1 MEDKP
6 LNCES
11 EQAAAGAMF
20 DAFCKEVLRNTV
32 FNYKRK
38 IKRQSSRE
46 VITPDPEQYISARDA
61 VFDVYET
68 DHLVIEFEGSIYPLD
83 NEKLHQSML
92 TLPKNLLGVLL
103 LKFWHGQ
110 KDAIIA
116 SHFGVS
122 SRTIR
127 QWRSLA
133 IAEIRKWY
141 QEKEVEFSDTS

>member
-1 MEDKP
+1 M
-6 LNCES
+6 NCES

-38 IKRQSSRE
+38 IKRQSNRE
-46 VITPDPEQYISARDA
+46 LITPEPEQYIDARDA

-68 DHLVIEFEGSIYPLD
+68 DRLFIRFEGSAYPLD
-83 NEKLHQSML
+83 NERLYQSML
-92 TLPKNLLGVLL
+92 TLPQNLLGVIL

-122 SRTIR
+122 TRTIR

-133 IAEIRKWY
+133 MTEIRSRY
-141 QEKEVEFSDTS
+141 QKKETEFENTS

>member
-1 MEDKP
+1 M
-6 LNCES
+6 NCES

-83 NEKLHQSML
+83 NEKLYQSML
-92 TLPKNLLGVLL
+92 SVFQTVGRDCSRHGIQLAKGV
-103 LKFWHGQ
+103 
-110 KDAIIA
+110 
-116 SHFGVS
+116 
-122 SRTIR
+122 
-127 QWRSLA
+127 
-133 IAEIRKWY
+133 
-141 QEKEVEFSDTS
+141 

>member
-38 IKRQSSRE
+38 IKRQSCRE
-46 VITPDPEQYISARDA
+46 VITPDPEQYIFARDA

-68 DHLVIEFEGSIYPLD
+68 DHLVIEFEGSIYIRWTM
-83 NEKLHQSML
+83 KSVISRYLHCR
-92 TLPKNLLGVLL
+92 GICWVY
-103 LKFWHGQ
+103 FC
-110 KDAIIA
+110 
-116 SHFGVS
+116 S
-122 SRTIR
+122 S
-127 QWRSLA
+127 SGMV
-133 IAEIRKWY
+133 RK
-141 QEKEVEFSDTS
+141 TR

>member
-1 MEDKP
+1 M
-6 LNCES
+6 NCES

-68 DHLVIEFEGSIYPLD
+68 DHLV
-83 NEKLHQSML
+83 
-92 TLPKNLLGVLL
+92 T
-103 LKFWHGQ
+103 
-110 KDAIIA
+110 
-116 SHFGVS
+116 
-122 SRTIR
+122 
-127 QWRSLA
+127 RS
-133 IAEIRKWY
+133 
-141 QEKEVEFSDTS
+141 VTTV

>member
-20 DAFCKEVLRNTV
+20 DAFCKEVLRNTI

-38 IKRQSSRE
+38 MKRQINRE
-46 VITPDPEQYISARDA
+46 VITPDPEQYITARDA
-61 VFDVYET
+61 VFDEYET
-68 DHLVIEFEGSIYPLD
+68 DHLGIEFEGSVYSLD
-83 NEKLHQSML
+83 NEKLYQSML

-103 LKFWHGQ
+103 HKFWHGQ

-116 SHFGVS
+116 SHFCVS
-122 SRTIR
+122 TRTIR

-133 IAEIRKWY
+133 ITEIRKWY
-141 QEKEVEFSDTS
+141 QKKEVESNDTT